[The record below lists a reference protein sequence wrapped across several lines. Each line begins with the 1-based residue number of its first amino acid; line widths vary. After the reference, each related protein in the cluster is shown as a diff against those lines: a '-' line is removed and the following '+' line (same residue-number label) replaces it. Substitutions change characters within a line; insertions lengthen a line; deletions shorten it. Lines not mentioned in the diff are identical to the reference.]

1 MFINPIKYNTI
12 PASNLS
18 FKAGKTSVYTD
29 FDRTYTPFS
38 HVEMCADYTL
48 PEGSEKRFLF
58 NEYFQKIKD
67 FSDIAKGKVLLTIT
81 TGRNVSEYKYVEQ
94 KLKDKHLNYFS
105 PDAVITKDG
114 GDRFVKQDNKWCK
127 DSQKTEAIKTSTNG
141 WDALKIKIAIKDIIR
156 QESKNPVF
164 IESPVNRT
172 KDDYGAISLEEQFDK
187 LSDKE
192 KENYVS
198 FTKDEDNS
206 IEIAF
211 SNKIPSAK
219 IKEKIEDYLKKNNIN
234 AVVKHYPQDFNG
246 FCPQFK
252 NGEKL
257 ILPGDRMFI
266 KPAPD
271 GKQISKLYDVKD
283 ALKKV
288 INGSTDDL
296 IIAAGDESNDEEML
310 NPLNYLDLYGIN
322 IDKHKPVSEILK
334 DENALEA
341 LGKMPFAAI
350 IVGSSKKLDHLREMD
365 KMLREKG
372 INKIICIPDSLDKNN
387 GFVEAIK
394 TAMYDYAE
402 KNPLYSYEMGMDLYT
417 SLMDGGSIWS

>member
-1 MFINPIKYNTI
+1 M
-12 PASNLS
+12 
-18 FKAGKTSVYTD
+18 
-29 FDRTYTPFS
+29 
-38 HVEMCADYTL
+38 
-48 PEGSEKRFLF
+48 
-58 NEYFQKIKD
+58 
-67 FSDIAKGKVLLTIT
+67 
-81 TGRNVSEYKYVEQ
+81 
-94 KLKDKHLNYFS
+94 
-105 PDAVITKDG
+105 
-114 GDRFVKQDNKWCK
+114 
-127 DSQKTEAIKTSTNG
+127 
-141 WDALKIKIAIKDIIR
+141 
-156 QESKNPVF
+156 
-164 IESPVNRT
+164 
-172 KDDYGAISLEEQFDK
+172 
-187 LSDKE
+187 
-192 KENYVS
+192 
-198 FTKDEDNS
+198 
-206 IEIAF
+206 
-211 SNKIPSAK
+211 
-219 IKEKIEDYLKKNNIN
+219 
-234 AVVKHYPQDFNG
+234 VKHYPQDFNG

-288 INGSTDDL
+288 INGSTNDL

>member
-127 DSQKTEAIKTSTNG
+127 DSQKTEAIKASTNG

-156 QESKNPVF
+156 QEFKNPVF

-187 LSDKE
+187 LSDKD

-252 NGEKL
+252 NGEKI

-266 KPAPD
+266 KPAPE

-288 INGSTDDL
+288 ITGSTDDL

>member
-266 KPAPD
+266 KPAPE

>member
-266 KPAPD
+266 KPAPE

-372 INKIICIPDSLDKNN
+372 INKIICIRDSLDKNN